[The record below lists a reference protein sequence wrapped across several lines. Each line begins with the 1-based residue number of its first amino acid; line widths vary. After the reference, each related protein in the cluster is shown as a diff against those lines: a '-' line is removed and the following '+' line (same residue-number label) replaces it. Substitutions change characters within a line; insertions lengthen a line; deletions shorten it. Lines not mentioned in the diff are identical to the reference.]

1 MPPAFVLSQDQTL
14 HKLKFVYQ
22 IIWSKHYL
30 FDLRLIM
37 KFSRFT
43 SHYSIF
49 NQLLF
54 IKKRMFYNISS
65 ISILSNW
72 FLKIFYIFFSFS
84 FALIKL
90 NFVSLWFGAFYNI
103 EPIYCFCK
111 SISKLFFKVFWI
123 ALSLIK
129 SALCCRADLFS
140 RRKTRHNISSR
151 FIFSSSILIFSSIFY
166 SARFSDP
173 LISLINR
180 KHIQ

>member
-54 IKKRMFYNISS
+54 VTKCMFHNISS
-65 ISILSNW
+65 ILILSNQFWRFFW
-72 FLKIFYIFFSFS
+72 FFYFSFVP
-84 FALIKL
+84 LKL
-90 NFVSLWFGAFYNI
+90 NFVSLSFGAFHNI
-103 EPIYCFCK
+103 LPIFNICK
-111 SISKLFFKVFWI
+111 SFLKLFWSFFKLVF
-123 ALSLIK
+123 
-129 SALCCRADLFS
+129 CFNQLFLHPVYQE
-140 RRKTRHNISSR
+140 KQNEI
-151 FIFSSSILIFSSIFY
+151 
-166 SARFSDP
+166 
-173 LISLINR
+173 
-180 KHIQ
+180 